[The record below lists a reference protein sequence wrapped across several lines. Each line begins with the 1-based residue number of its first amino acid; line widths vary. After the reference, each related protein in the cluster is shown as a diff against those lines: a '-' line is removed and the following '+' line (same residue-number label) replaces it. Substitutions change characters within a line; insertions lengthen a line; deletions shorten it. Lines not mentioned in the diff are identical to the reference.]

1 MTINLLEQIPLF
13 SDLPATE
20 LEHLLAASEKQN
32 IKSGEILFREGE
44 PGEHMYVVMD
54 GELEVLMAEGQP
66 EELSLKILHSGE
78 YLGEMSL
85 ILPDGQ
91 RTATVRA
98 HGPAT
103 LLCISR
109 SQLLDLLKRFPL
121 LANSMVQVL
130 SERLD
135 ATNTATFRDL
145 TQKNRQL
152 QQAYDDL
159 KAAQAQLI
167 EKERLE
173 RELQLAAEIQL
184 SILPDELPQVN
195 GFDFGACMLPA
206 RQVGGDFYD
215 VFQISENRFGVL
227 IGDVSDKGVPA
238 AIFMARTHALI
249 MSEADHG
256 LNPAEVMASTN
267 RHLTRLEKST
277 QFVTVLY
284 GILDIDNGV
293 FIFARAGHEPPLLL
307 NPDGSVVRLPH
318 GPGMSLGL
326 WEPITI
332 DEQEIKLPP
341 DSTLLLYTDGMTDC
355 RSPQGEAFGLERIYH
370 QLNTTAGKSGQQVCD
385 QMLSILK
392 NYQNGAKQ
400 DDDVTLVA
408 IHSRL
413 NPSS

>member
-1 MTINLLEQIPLF
+1 MTVDLLTQIPLF
-13 SDLPATE
+13 SELPPAE
-20 LEHLLAASEKQN
+20 LEHLLTVSEKQI

-44 PGEHMYVVMD
+44 PGENMYIVMG

-66 EELSLKILHSGE
+66 EELLLKILHTGE

-85 ILPDGQ
+85 ILPNGL
-91 RTATVRA
+91 RTASVRA
-98 HGPAT
+98 RGPAT
-103 LLCISR
+103 LMSISR
-109 SQLLDLLKRFPL
+109 SQFIDLLKRFPL
-121 LANSMVQVL
+121 LANSMVRVL

-145 TQKNRQL
+145 TEKNRQL

-159 KAAQAQLI
+159 KAAQALLI

-184 SILPDELPQVN
+184 SILPDELPLVS
-195 GFDFGACMLPA
+195 GFDFGARILPA

-215 VFQISENRFGVL
+215 VFQVAEGRIGVL

-238 AIFMARTHALI
+238 ALFMARTHALI
-249 MSEADHG
+249 MAEADRG
-256 LNPAEVMASTN
+256 LNPAEVMTTTN
-267 RHLTRLEKST
+267 RHLTRLQKST

-284 GILDIDNGV
+284 GILDIDSGV

-307 NPDGSVVRLPH
+307 NPDGSVIRLPH

-332 DEQEIKLPP
+332 DEQEVRLPP

-355 RSPQGEAFGLERIYH
+355 RNPNGEAFSLERIHH
-370 QLNTTAGKSGQQVCD
+370 QLGTTGGMSSQQVCD
-385 QMLSILK
+385 QMLNTLK
-392 NYQNGAKQ
+392 DYQNGAKQ
-400 DDDVTLVA
+400 DDDVTLVS
-408 IHSRL
+408 IHSRI
-413 NPSS
+413 NT

>member
-1 MTINLLEQIPLF
+1 MTVDLLIQIPLF
-13 SDLPATE
+13 SELPPEE
-20 LEHLLAASEKQN
+20 LEHLLTVLEKQY

-44 PGEHMYVVMD
+44 PGEHMYIVMD

-66 EELSLKILHSGE
+66 EELLLKILHTGE

-85 ILPDGQ
+85 ILPNGQ
-91 RTATVRA
+91 RTASVRA

-103 LLCISR
+103 LMSISR
-109 SQLLDLLKRFPL
+109 SQFIDLLKRYPL

-145 TQKNRQL
+145 TEKNRQL

-159 KAAQAQLI
+159 KAAQALLI

-184 SILPDELPQVN
+184 SILPDELPLVS
-195 GFDFGACMLPA
+195 GFDFGACILPA

-215 VFQISENRFGVL
+215 VFEVSEGRIGVL

-238 AIFMARTHALI
+238 ALFMARTHALI
-249 MSEADHG
+249 MAEADRG
-256 LNPAEVMASTN
+256 LNPAEVMTTTN
-267 RHLTRLEKST
+267 RHLTRLQKST

-284 GILDIDNGV
+284 GILDIDSGV

-307 NPDGSVVRLPH
+307 NLDGSVIRLPH

-332 DEQEIKLPP
+332 DEQEVRLPRG
-341 DSTLLLYTDGMTDC
+341 STLLLYTDGMTDC
-355 RSPQGEAFGLERIYH
+355 RNPNGEAFSLERIQS
-370 QLNTTAGKSGQQVCD
+370 QLGTTSGMSAQWVCD
-385 QMLSILK
+385 QMLNTLK
-392 NYQNGAKQ
+392 DYQNGAKQ

-408 IHSRL
+408 IHSMTKT
-413 NPSS
+413 